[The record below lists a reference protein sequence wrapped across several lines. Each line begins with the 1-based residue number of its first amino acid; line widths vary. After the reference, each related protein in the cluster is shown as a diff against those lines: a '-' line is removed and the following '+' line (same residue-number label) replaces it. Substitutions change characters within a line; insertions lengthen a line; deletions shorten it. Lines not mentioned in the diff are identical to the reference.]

1 LQRYGDKKLIKLIA
15 EIINGIDHSQFI
27 TFKELVAYVFASSGL
42 LTLIF
47 VILSRLFDKS
57 SRVMI
62 MEEIKKI
69 DEQYQMKVTEIERDV
84 TKMRSNYLDRFSEQK
99 DLINENKEIAQTNH
113 NEVVNILIGIKKDI
127 EFLQRKVG

>member
-1 LQRYGDKKLIKLIA
+1 MITKLIA
-15 EIINGIDHSQFI
+15 ETITGVDHSQFI
-27 TFKELVAYVFASSGL
+27 TGKELIAYLFGSSGL

-47 VILSRLFDKS
+47 VILSKLFDRS

-62 MEEIKKI
+62 MEEMKKI
-69 DEQYQMKVTEIERDV
+69 DEQYQSKIKVIELEV
-84 TKMRSNYLDRFSEQK
+84 NKMRSNYLDRFLEQK

-127 EFLQRKVG
+127 EFLQKKVGQ

>member
-1 LQRYGDKKLIKLIA
+1 LIPKLIA
-15 EIINGIDHSQFI
+15 QTINGIDHTQFI
-27 TFKELVAYVFASSGL
+27 TIKELVGYIFASSGL

-69 DEQYQMKVTEIERDV
+69 DEQYQGKIRTIEGEV
-84 TKMRSNYLDRFSEQK
+84 NKMRTNYLDRFSEQK
-99 DLINENKEIAQTNH
+99 DLINENKEIAQSNH
-113 NEVVNILIGIKKDI
+113 NEVVNILVAIKKDI
-127 EFLQRKVG
+127 EYFKKNERN

>member
-1 LQRYGDKKLIKLIA
+1 MLPKLIA
-15 EIINGIDHSQFI
+15 QTINGIDHTQFI
-27 TFKELVAYVFASSGL
+27 TIKELVGYIFASSGL

-47 VILSRLFDKS
+47 VVLSKLFDKS

-69 DEQYQMKVTEIERDV
+69 DEQYQGKIRTIEGEV
-84 TKMRSNYLDRFSEQK
+84 NKMRTNYLDRFNEQK

-127 EFLQRKVG
+127 EFLQKKVGQ

>member
-1 LQRYGDKKLIKLIA
+1 MQNLIA
-15 EIINGIDHSQFI
+15 DVVNGIDHTQFI
-27 TFKELVAYVFASSGL
+27 TMKELVGYIFASSGL

-47 VILSRLFDKS
+47 VIISKLFDKS

-69 DEQYQMKVTEIERDV
+69 DITYQERIKEIDKDV
-84 TKMRSNYLDRFSEQK
+84 GKMRNNYTDRFAEQK

-113 NEVVNILIGIKKDI
+113 NEVVNILTAIKKDL
-127 EFLQRKVG
+127 EYLQKKSL

>member
-1 LQRYGDKKLIKLIA
+1 MINLIA
-15 EIINGIDHSQFI
+15 ETINGIDHAQFI

-69 DEQYQMKVTEIERDV
+69 DEQYQKKVTEIEKDV
-84 TKMRSNYLDRFSEQK
+84 GRMRSNYLDRFSEQK

-127 EFLQRKVG
+127 EFLQKKVGQ

>member
-1 LQRYGDKKLIKLIA
+1 MIKLIA

>member
-1 LQRYGDKKLIKLIA
+1 MIPKLIA
-15 EIINGIDHSQFI
+15 QTINGIDHTQFI
-27 TFKELVAYVFASSGL
+27 TIKELVGYIFASSGL

-69 DEQYQMKVTEIERDV
+69 DEQYQGKIRTIEGEV
-84 TKMRSNYLDRFSEQK
+84 NKMRTNYLDRFSEQK
-99 DLINENKEIAQTNH
+99 DLINENKEIAQSNH
-113 NEVVNILIGIKKDI
+113 NEVVNILVAIKKDI
-127 EFLQRKVG
+127 EYFKKNERN

>member
-1 LQRYGDKKLIKLIA
+1 MIEKLIA
-15 EIINGIDHSQFI
+15 ETVNGIDHAQFI

-69 DEQYQMKVTEIERDV
+69 DEQYQKKVTEIERDV
-84 TKMRSNYLDRFSEQK
+84 SKMRSNYLDRFSEQK

-127 EFLQRKVG
+127 EFLQKKVGQ

>member
-1 LQRYGDKKLIKLIA
+1 MQNLIA
-15 EIINGIDHSQFI
+15 DVVNGIDHTQFI
-27 TFKELVAYVFASSGL
+27 TMKELVGYIFASSGL

-47 VILSRLFDKS
+47 VIISKLFDKS

-69 DEQYQMKVTEIERDV
+69 DITYQERIKEIDKDV
-84 TKMRSNYLDRFSEQK
+84 GKMRNNYTDRFAEQK

-113 NEVVNILIGIKKDI
+113 NEVINILTAIKKDL
-127 EFLQRKVG
+127 EYLQKKSL

>member
-1 LQRYGDKKLIKLIA
+1 LIKLIA

>member
-1 LQRYGDKKLIKLIA
+1 MLPKLIA
-15 EIINGIDHSQFI
+15 QTINGIDHTQFI
-27 TFKELVAYVFASSGL
+27 TIKELVGYIFASSGL

-47 VILSRLFDKS
+47 VVLSKLFDKS

-69 DEQYQMKVTEIERDV
+69 DEQYQGKIRTIEGEV
-84 TKMRSNYLDRFSEQK
+84 NKMRTNYLDRFTEQK

-127 EFLQRKVG
+127 EFLQKKVGQ

>member
-1 LQRYGDKKLIKLIA
+1 MIGKLIA
-15 EIINGIDHSQFI
+15 ETVNGIDHAQFI

-69 DEQYQMKVTEIERDV
+69 DEQYQKKVTEIERDV
-84 TKMRSNYLDRFSEQK
+84 SKMRSNYLDRFSEQK

-127 EFLQRKVG
+127 EFLQKKVGQ